1 MTISKLTSLFVL
13 AVLSLMAVACSSDG
27 ENGAGDVS
35 DGAEIIIVFPPNGLG
50 DRSFNDNVLEGV
62 YQIRQKHAN
71 NPSVSVRIVIPTST
85 DQLIS
90 YLQNGFTT
98 RTKARQLLVLSGS
111 STADCLAAH
120 PEWTKQEG
128 DDILL
133 LDSRLAL
140 EDAYTRFLSL
150 YGVSHFSGQV
160 LKVLGLN
167 KAAVILANRYEQPI
181 QEAAKGFAEGFRLQG
196 GSFSD
201 TSDVYVLSD
210 KAGEGYDLAD
220 SLFHLS
226 YTLDQQ
232 GYRFV
237 YPLCGGSSQGLYR
250 YTRHFLVME
259 KADPFYTCGVDV
271 DQQEYSPHVGFSVV
285 KRYDLLLQDFVDM
298 WLAGKYQEQRQELGL
313 ESDYV
318 AFVTADGV
326 DLRDDIPQDRLDQIR
341 TAAIEAERQLLNY
354 KK

>member
-1 MTISKLTSLFVL
+1 MTINKLTSLFVL
-13 AVLSLMAVACSSDG
+13 VVLSLLAVACSSDD

-35 DGAEIIIVFPPNGLG
+35 GDAEITIVFSTNGLG
-50 DRSFNDNVLEGV
+50 DRSFNDNILEGV
-62 YQIRQKHAN
+62 YQIRQKYAN
-71 NPSVSVRIVIPTST
+71 NPSISIGNVIPTST
-85 DQLIS
+85 DQLLS
-90 YLQNGFTT
+90 YLQTWFNTPKNT
-98 RTKARQLLVLSGS
+98 RRLLVLVS
-111 STADCLAAH
+111 STSADCLAAH
-120 PEWTKQEG
+120 PEWTKQDG

-133 LDSRLAL
+133 LDSRQAL
-140 EDAYTRFLSL
+140 ENAYTRFLSL

-167 KAAVILANRYEQPI
+167 KAAVILANSYDQPI
-181 QEAAKGFAEGFRLQG
+181 QEAARGFAEGFRLQG

-220 SLFHLS
+220 SLFRLS

-285 KRYDLLLQDFVDM
+285 KRYDLLLQDFVDK
-298 WLAGKYQEQRQELGL
+298 WLAGKYQEQRLELGL

-318 AFVTADGV
+318 AFVAADGV

-341 TAAIEAERQLLNY
+341 AAAIEAERQLLNN